1 MTTVT
6 RRIPTVIVKEI
17 VENSE
22 NLIFINDYNGKNDKA
37 KVFLNGILMGFA
49 IDPDDF
55 LDEMKSY
62 RSSELLHKDVSF
74 TYDKLDNEIRIFC
87 DEGRFTRPVF
97 TVGDNNKLK
106 ITEND
111 KPNWNELVDKE
122 VIQYVDNS
130 EVENS
135 VIAMNDDDLKKF
147 KCDYQEIHPSMM
159 LGIMASS
166 IPFPDHSQCIFHEE
180 PVYMAD
186 GTTKRI
192 KDVKIG
198 DVVISFNPEN
208 QKQSFVKV
216 IHTET
221 HPTNKK
227 LFDIKTISN
236 RKITATF
243 DHRFMTSDGW
253 KRLEHLKENNTLIG
267 ISLEPKP
274 VSTIVD
280 SFTVL
285 NHETF
290 IKNCINSGIVK
301 SQAEKYVVECENLL
315 PLEST
320 SKYMHVISRIFGFL
334 LTDAWVGITE
344 NPRLSVNFGSQYSL
358 ELFEKDIEY
367 LGFQSKTHQDVE
379 MYKFEDYGA
388 LPALFIALGITCD
401 KKINKEESKIPF
413 WIMNGSDMIKREFLA
428 GFQGGDKTNMN
439 ISITTKSIHSDYLE
453 SLISMMSDI
462 VKLFRDL
469 DIVVE
474 DVKHRPSPESENRI
488 EVSYCISSSNE
499 DLIKYFDTVNYRY
512 NVLKQIESGKL
523 VEYLKYVDY
532 ENENENKNSIGLP
545 KGLLTV
551 KEWYNLIETKNTTL
565 FIPIKHITESDE
577 NIISDITVDSDNQS
591 FLCGDTF
598 CVHNSPRNLYQSSM
612 GKQAIG
618 MFAQSHQVRTD
629 TIVHVLDYP
638 QKPLVNTTPGEFLGF
653 NDMPAGINAIV
664 AVMCYTGFNW

>member
-49 IDPDDF
+49 IDPVDF

-74 TYDKLDNEIRIFC
+74 TYDKLDNEIRVFC

-97 TVGDNNKLK
+97 AVGDNNKLK

-111 KPNWNELVDKE
+111 KPNWNELVEKE

-186 GTTKRI
+186 GTTKKI

-227 LFDIKTISN
+227 LFDIETISN

-274 VSTIVD
+274 VSTIVEN
-280 SFTVL
+280 FTVL
-285 NHETF
+285 NRETF
-290 IKNCINSGIVK
+290 IKNCINAGIVK

-334 LTDAWVGITE
+334 LTDAWIGITE
-344 NPRLSVNFGSQYSL
+344 NPRLSADFGSEYSL

-367 LGFQSKTHQDVE
+367 LGFQTKKHEYFE

-401 KKINKEESKIPF
+401 KKINKEACKIPF

-428 GFQGGDKTNMN
+428 GFEGGDKKTNMN
-439 ISITTKSIHSDYLE
+439 ISITTKSIHPDYLE
-453 SLISMMSDI
+453 SLIIMMSDI

-474 DVKHRPSPESENRI
+474 DVKHRPCPECENRI
-488 EVSYCISSSNE
+488 KVSYCISSSSE

-523 VEYLKYVDY
+523 VEYLKYAEY
-532 ENENENKNSIGLP
+532 TNKNSIDLP
-545 KGLLTV
+545 KGLLTRE
-551 KEWYNLIETKNTTL
+551 EWYNSIETKNTTL

-638 QKPLVNTTPGEFLGF
+638 QKPLVNTTPAEFLGF